1 MMSNNGFRRGDVFL
15 ANLGSGE
22 GSEQGGL
29 RPVVIIQNNI
39 GNTYSPT
46 VIVAAITSKLSKKQ
60 ISTHVQLSQE
70 QYKTPKTC
78 VILTE
83 QVKTIDKKRLIG
95 DKLFSLNDMDSIR
108 LDRAIKVSFGLEPVR
123 CSRNNS
129 IAI

>member
-1 MMSNNGFRRGDVFL
+1 MMSNLEFKKGDVFL
-15 ANLGSGE
+15 ANLGNGE

-46 VIVAAITSKLSKKQ
+46 VIVAAITSKLTKKPLK
-60 ISTHVQLSQE
+60 THVQLSQE
-70 QYKTPKTC
+70 QYRTPKPC

-83 QVKTIDKKRLIG
+83 QVKTIDKRRLIG

-108 LDRAIKVSFGLEPVR
+108 LDRAIKVSFGLDPAIY
-123 CSRNNS
+123 SRNNS
-129 IAI
+129 IAV

>member
-1 MMSNNGFRRGDVFL
+1 MMSNLEFKKGDVFL
-15 ANLGSGE
+15 ANLGNGE

-60 ISTHVQLSQE
+60 VPTHVQLSQE
-70 QYKTPKTC
+70 QYRTPKPC

-83 QVKTIDKKRLIG
+83 QVKTIDKRRLIG

-108 LDRAIKVSFGLEPVR
+108 LDRAIKVSFGLDPAR
-123 CSRNNS
+123 YSRNNL
-129 IAI
+129 IAV

>member
-1 MMSNNGFRRGDVFL
+1 MCLKIKN
-15 ANLGSGE
+15 
-22 GSEQGGL
+22 Q
-29 RPVVIIQNNI
+29 
-39 GNTYSPT
+39 Y
-46 VIVAAITSKLSKKQ
+46 
-60 ISTHVQLSQE
+60 VQLSQE